1 MDLPLTAKRRMKGKA
16 FFDTNV
22 LIYAAIRNDPRS
34 LCAEELLAI
43 GGVISVQVLNEFV
56 SVARRKHQMSWHDLK
71 VALEWI
77 RLLCPDTFPI
87 TIETHEKAVGI
98 AEECGYKIYDSLIIA
113 SALEAN
119 CPILYSED
127 MRDGQVI
134 DGRMR
139 IRNPFR

>member
-1 MDLPLTAKRRMKGKA
+1 MNGKA

-22 LIYAAIRNDPRS
+22 LVYAIIEEDPRRVR
-34 LCAEELLAI
+34 ARELLAD
-43 GGVISVQVLNEFV
+43 GGTISVQVLNEFV
-56 SVARRKHQMSWHDLK
+56 SVARRKARVSWSD
-71 VALEWI
+71 VRAALQWI
-77 RLLCPDTFPI
+77 RLLCPEVLAVTV
-87 TIETHEKAVGI
+87 ETHESAVGI
-98 AEECGYKIYDSLIIA
+98 AERYGYRIYDSLIVA

-119 CPILYSED
+119 CAILYSED

>member
-1 MDLPLTAKRRMKGKA
+1 MNGKA

-22 LIYAAIRNDPRS
+22 LIYAIVEDDPRKVQ
-34 LCAEELLAI
+34 ARELLAT
-43 GGVISVQVLNEFV
+43 GGAISVQVLNEFV
-56 SVARRKHQMSWHDLK
+56 SVARRKAQVSWND
-71 VALEWI
+71 VRSALQWI
-77 RLLCPDTFPI
+77 RLLFPDTFPV
-87 TIETHEKAVGI
+87 TIETHREALRI
-98 AEECGYKIYDSLIIA
+98 AEQYGYGIYDALIVA

-134 DGRMR
+134 DGRTR